1 MNYYVLGPLLV
12 RSESAVPGAS
22 PPAPAAGHLTAPKPR
37 KVLALLL
44 LRANL
49 VVPVET
55 LIAELWGDE
64 PPASA
69 HTTLQTYI
77 LQIRRMLGRIL
88 NACPERVAS
97 EILITASGGYR
108 LHVGP
113 NELDLHEY
121 ERLAEEGRQ
130 ALSRLD
136 DVEGA
141 ALLGRALAMWQGGA
155 LIDVR
160 LGPVLQVEVRRLEE
174 GRLDLWQ
181 QRIDAEL
188 RLDRHHAVLGEL
200 GSLAARHPLHEDL
213 QAQYMVA
220 LYRAGRRTD
229 ALEAFHRLRDTLQND
244 LGLEPSQ
251 RIQRLQHAILTADPT
266 LDHTQTRADQLV
278 YAELP

>member
-1 MNYYVLGPLLV
+1 MKYYVLGPLLV
-12 RSESAVPGAS
+12 QPGSATPSANLPINAS
-22 PPAPAAGHLTAPKPR
+22 GRLTAPKPR

-55 LIAELWGDE
+55 LIAELWDDE

-69 HTTLQTYI
+69 QTTLQTYI
-77 LQIRRMLGRIL
+77 LGVRKMLGRTL
-88 NACPERVAS
+88 ALCPQEVAG
-97 EILITASGGYR
+97 EILVTASGGYR
-108 LHVGP
+108 FQVSPG
-113 NELDLHEY
+113 ELDLHEY
-121 ERLAEEGRQ
+121 ERIAAEARC
-130 ALSRLD
+130 ALGCSD
-136 DVEGA
+136 DVKGSL
-141 ALLGRALAMWQGGA
+141 LLGQALAMWQGGA
-155 LIDVR
+155 LVDVR

-174 GRLDLWQ
+174 GRLALWQ

-200 GSLAARHPLHEDL
+200 SSLAARHPLHEDL

-229 ALEAFHRLRDTLQND
+229 ALQAFHRLRNTLQHD

-251 RIQRLQHAILTADPT
+251 RIQRLQHAILTADPALDQAST
-266 LDHTQTRADQLV
+266 LANQLV
-278 YAELP
+278 DIQHS